1 MLYTLDQI
9 DKKYSADCLSRPEIH
24 LVDQQADQN
33 FQAAVYLDKQRLVM
47 YADEN
52 EQEHILGL
60 QSGEMMLLWQLHRPE
75 MGEAVE
81 ITTGTRN
88 YP

>member
-1 MLYTLDQI
+1 M
-9 DKKYSADCLSRPEIH
+9 S
-24 LVDQQADQN
+24 
-33 FQAAVYLDKQRLVM
+33 
-47 YADEN
+47 ADEN

-81 ITTGTRN
+81 IITGTGN